1 MPSLLGLW
9 KDTCGSL
16 SVSMFPIC
24 PPVCLEV
31 PSHVSPACPASDEHS
46 NTLHMSIKGTASW
59 PNSQFCVLKASFPP
73 ENSRLCMSSLEP
85 HPPLCPSQI
94 LTCSM
99 CVRSAVASLLL
110 DCWAGV
116 SACLIAGP
124 GKLLKALHTCVLRST
139 GLRNSFSPRGRYF
152 C

>member
-1 MPSLLGLW
+1 MAKLTVLCTESL
-9 KDTCGSL
+9 
-16 SVSMFPIC
+16 VS
-24 PPVCLEV
+24 
-31 PSHVSPACPASDEHS
+31 
-46 NTLHMSIKGTASW
+46 
-59 PNSQFCVLKASFPP
+59 P

-85 HPPLCPSQI
+85 HPLCPSQI

-110 DCWAGV
+110 DCWVGF

-124 GKLLKALHTCVLRST
+124 GKLLMALRTYVLRST
-139 GLRNSFSPRGRYF
+139 GLRNSFSPRGRCF